1 MNTYC
6 PARQEQGPQ
15 ASSLSQRISIVPRLR
30 RPARQHRSSA
40 VDSGWHPPARST
52 PSLRSGLRLIAR
64 RSTLLLLLVL
74 VTGGCATSNAFRRGQ
89 KAERAERYV
98 DAIRYYSEAAA
109 RNPDNP
115 KYRMALSAALIKSGE
130 AHVRR
135 GEAFE
140 RGGEIELAYREYNDA
155 YMENPLNDRALLK
168 REMLRKTLL
177 AQATPP
183 KAPPEPPLPSP
194 LDSLPTQP
202 VNLKMSDAELT
213 EVFTSIERLSRMG
226 FVYDEAYKSRK
237 VTVNFQNMT
246 FREVL
251 ERLALMNRLFYKP
264 IDSRTILIAPDTEAK
279 RAEYDEQLMKTFYLH
294 NSDPA
299 KVAANLKSMVDLK
312 RVMVN
317 PDLKTITVRDS
328 AEKLEFARRL
338 IEKEDMQ
345 RAEVVIDMEILE
357 FSRNRLRQYG
367 LDFSSYAAGAA
378 VALEPATTF
387 PTGSLIRGH
396 MLGSIELSD
405 ILFSIPSVVY
415 RLLRTDTR
423 TRLIARPQLRAAEGE
438 AVSIKVGERIPIP
451 LTTFVP
457 VVGGGVNNQPITSFQ
472 MTDIGL
478 SVDMKPLVHNNAEVT
493 LACTFEL
500 TSVIREGT
508 VNLPPTLGNRSVKST
523 IRLKDGETT
532 LIAGLIKEE
541 ERKSRSG
548 LPGLS
553 QVPVLGH
560 LFASNQD
567 TGNSTDIVFTI
578 TPHIV
583 RMAAIGE
590 EERRAVWVGTERQLR
605 ISDTPPPF
613 VEPSVQPAA
622 AGTSPVA
629 APQPAPEQP
638 QSQSSRQEGEDAP
651 ASTPAG
657 PDSSNRQSSVQEGEY
672 APASTPTSPDSSE
685 PQSSMSQSSVQ
696 EGEDAPASSP
706 ITPDSSNRQ
715 SSIPLNLQF
724 SIDPLEVVVPA
735 AQQFSIRVTAR
746 SSVPIAHCKFDLV
759 FDDELLDAIRVEQGR
774 SITGAFA
781 SEIGEGSISIDF
793 DAGRSFDG
801 VVCRIVFD
809 AKAGGTIQLE
819 LENSEAT
826 DATGNEFTISFT
838 PATIRI
844 PEAENAI

>member
-1 MNTYC
+1 MNTHC
-6 PARQEQGPQ
+6 PPGQEQGRQ
-15 ASSLSQRISIVPRLR
+15 ASSLPLRISIVSMPF

-40 VDSGWHPPARST
+40 VNSGWQQPPTRST
-52 PSLRSGLRLIAR
+52 HYAL

-74 VTGGCATSNAFRRGQ
+74 VGGGCATSNAFRRGQ
-89 KAERAERYV
+89 KAEWAERYV

-115 KYRMALSAALIKSGE
+115 KYRLALSAALIRSGE
-130 AHVRR
+130 AHLKR

-168 REMLRKTLL
+168 RDMLRKTLL
-177 AQATPP
+177 AQAAAP

-202 VNLKMSDAELT
+202 VYLKMSDAELT

-264 IDSRTILIAPDTEAK
+264 IDTRTILIAPDTEAK

-378 VALEPATTF
+378 VALDPATTF

-478 SVDMKPLVHNNAEVT
+478 SVDMKPIVHNNAEVT

-613 VEPSVQPAA
+613 LEPSVQPAA
-622 AGTSPVA
+622 AGTGPLAV
-629 APQPAPEQP
+629 PQSAPEPP
-638 QSQSSRQEGEDAP
+638 QS
-651 ASTPAG
+651 
-657 PDSSNRQSSVQEGEY
+657 QSSVQEGEESPATTPAGPDTSEPQSSPQEGED
-672 APASTPTSPDSSE
+672 APASTPTSPDSSNR
-685 PQSSMSQSSVQ
+685 QSSM
-696 EGEDAPASSP
+696 E
-706 ITPDSSNRQ
+706 Q
-715 SSIPLNLQF
+715 SSIPLDLRF
-724 SIDPLEVVVPA
+724 SIDPLEVVVPT

-746 SSVPIAHCKFDLV
+746 PSVPLAHCEFGLV
-759 FDDELLDAIRVEQGR
+759 YDDELLDAIRVEQGR

-781 SEIGEGSISIDF
+781 SEIGEGSISIEF
-793 DAGRSFDG
+793 DAGASFDG
-801 VVCRIVFD
+801 VVCRIVFE
-809 AKAGGTIQLE
+809 AKTGGTIQLKF
-819 LENSEAT
+819 ENTHAT
-826 DATGNEFTISFT
+826 DAEGNEFTITFT
-838 PATIRI
+838 PATVRI
-844 PEAENAI
+844 PKAENAI